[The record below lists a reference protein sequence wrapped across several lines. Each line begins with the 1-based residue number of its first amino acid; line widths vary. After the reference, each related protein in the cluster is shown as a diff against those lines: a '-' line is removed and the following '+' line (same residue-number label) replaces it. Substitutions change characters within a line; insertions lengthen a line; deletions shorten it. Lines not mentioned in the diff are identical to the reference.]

1 MLLITRVLRY
11 DKWLYNTLTRSIH
24 PWMEI
29 KFSLFLFDNNVWPR
43 CRNLFDTRMFN
54 TCQSIIDHV
63 RERRSWIKCLIL
75 FRDSPKLNRVDFDSY
90 GNTIFDAFA
99 DQAFNKLCLRLPWN
113 SAVEFPYDS
122 CFFFFFFIYLSIY
135 FFSPQLLV
143 ISSSQSKRD
152 ERFFQ
157 LEIFLSIAINVAGES
172 RNISHFNIG
181 EITVSFLLCR
191 PIFCGDRSSKNHMNN
206 SKFTTFL
213 RSNSCIYEYI
223 LC

>member
-29 KFSLFLFDNNVWPR
+29 KFSLFLFDNNVRPR

-122 CFFFFFFIYLSIY
+122 CFFFFFLFIYLFI
-135 FFSPQLLV
+135 FFLPNCSLFPHRNQRETRGFFNWKFFYR
-143 ISSSQSKRD
+143 SQ
-152 ERFFQ
+152 
-157 LEIFLSIAINVAGES
+157 
-172 RNISHFNIG
+172 
-181 EITVSFLLCR
+181 
-191 PIFCGDRSSKNHMNN
+191 
-206 SKFTTFL
+206 
-213 RSNSCIYEYI
+213 
-223 LC
+223 